1 MYGRKY
7 TPEQIEFLIAN
18 VPGHSYREIMQL
30 FQERFGIQLTLNQ
43 IKSFIGNRKLNTGR
57 TGRFKPGHVPFNK
70 GKKGIS
76 YEGMEATQFKKGHKP
91 WNCRPV
97 GSERVT
103 TKDGYLE
110 VKVAD
115 PNKWRG
121 KHILIWEAANGPVP
135 KGHVVIFGD
144 GNKRNFDINNLLLV
158 SRAQLVRLNQNKLI
172 QNDIELTKT
181 GIIIADIHNKIGERK
196 KKQDL
201 KGAK

>member
-1 MYGRKY
+1 MCGRKY
-7 TPEQIEFLIAN
+7 APEQVEFLIAN
-18 VPGHSYREIMQL
+18 VPGHSYREIIQL
-30 FQERFGIQLTLNQ
+30 FQEHFGIQLTLNQ

-76 YEGMEATQFKKGHKP
+76 YKGMEATQFKKGHKP
-91 WNCRPV
+91 WNYRPI
-97 GSERVT
+97 GAERIT

-144 GNKRNFDINNLLLV
+144 GNKRNFDINNLLLI

-196 KKQDL
+196 KQDS